1 MKLQRNNCNN
11 FEGDKIIYIKCH
23 IDNSTAVNIQ
33 IIEIVTRLKWQ
44 GSTWDT
50 EITVESFYN
59 LKTNSFCGQTKLF
72 AHWWRYFSSSFY
84 VEFCVFAKICQLIIL
99 LQKYTN
105 VISKMTWLCIMYQDL
120 TEFKSIQ
127 IVCKDVFIT
136 KRFYVTIIKISLA
149 WNL

>member
-1 MKLQRNNCNN
+1 MMVNN
-11 FEGDKIIYIKCH
+11 IIWYVIIKR
-23 IDNSTAVNIQ
+23 ITREYSTAVNIQ
-33 IIEIVTRLKWQ
+33 ITEIVTRLKWQ

-105 VISKMTWLCIMYQDL
+105 VISKMTWLCINVSRFDR
-120 TEFKSIQ
+120 IQ
-127 IVCKDVFIT
+127 INSNRLQGRIYRKAFLCYNYKNFLGLEFV
-136 KRFYVTIIKISLA
+136 R
-149 WNL
+149 